1 MTGVVLNTIVPVF
14 APLYELSLSDTVLPA
29 VLADQIQQWSLI
41 ATLVTSL
48 NILLLLG
55 LLAVWG
61 RNYLDLR
68 SKHPLGLAVFAVLLL
83 CRNVWALYIYQFDP
97 LLAAWFASDA
107 VPGIAWQ
114 AMLVLHVLETG
125 ALAFLAWVTWD

>member
-1 MTGVVLNTIVPVF
+1 MIVPVF
-14 APLYELSLSDTVLPA
+14 APLYELSPSDTVLPA

-61 RNYLDLR
+61 RNYLYLR
-68 SKHPLGLAVFAVLLL
+68 SKHPLGLTVFAVLLL

-114 AMLVLHVLETG
+114 AMLVLHVLETV